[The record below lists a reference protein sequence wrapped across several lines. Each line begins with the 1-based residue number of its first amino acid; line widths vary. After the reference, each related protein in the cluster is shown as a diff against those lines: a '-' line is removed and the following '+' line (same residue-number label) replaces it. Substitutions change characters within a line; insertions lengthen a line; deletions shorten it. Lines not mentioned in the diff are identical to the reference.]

1 MRNLIHNM
9 QGELIK
15 NKRGAF
21 FPIHIIAP
29 VLGAAILLGYF
40 HLRRFSTQEQFVD
53 YYVLMLSMY
62 PFMISLAVNMVFKK
76 EEENNFSNI
85 LSAPKRENAV
95 LAKLLLLSMM
105 GMIAE
110 LFIIGLFEGI
120 AGNCASIKC
129 LFCIFL
135 IVMFSNIMIYIFHSF
150 LFLCFG
156 SSMNLF
162 GGICETVMS
171 MVALTGLG
179 DAWWNYMPFSM
190 GARGANVLYLIE
202 APYTQ
207 KILEIRPA
215 LQDEIKTL
223 TFMIIV
229 ELMIANLVFFTW
241 IKRWE
246 GRKTFE

>member
-1 MRNLIHNM
+1 M

-29 VLGAAILLGYF
+29 VWGAASLLGYF

-110 LFIIGLFEGI
+110 LFIIVPPCI
-120 AGNCASIKC
+120 AKPCQS
-129 LFCIFL
+129 
-135 IVMFSNIMIYIFHSF
+135 YHTHYSF
-150 LFLCFG
+150 TD
-156 SSMNLF
+156 SAKQ
-162 GGICETVMS
+162 VH
-171 MVALTGLG
+171 A
-179 DAWWNYMPFSM
+179 A
-190 GARGANVLYLIE
+190 AK
-202 APYTQ
+202 TQ
-207 KILEIRPA
+207 E
-215 LQDEIKTL
+215 
-223 TFMIIV
+223 
-229 ELMIANLVFFTW
+229 
-241 IKRWE
+241 
-246 GRKTFE
+246 